1 MDKNTKTLF
10 ITLGGALLLIYLL
23 RPKSGKSTKGFLDVK
38 YAEPMQVSDNEKKL
52 KENAVIG
59 LQAMREAIDS
69 KESKKELDKLS
80 LMILQDYGVKI
91 MINKKTRLLRAMSK
105 DGKVI
110 SQETRD

>member
-10 ITLGGALLLIYLL
+10 ITLGGALLLIWLL
-23 RPKSGKSTKGFLDVK
+23 RPKNTKSKKELLNVK
-38 YAEPMQVSDNEKKL
+38 YSEPKQVSDTENKL

-80 LMILQDYGVKI
+80 SMILQDYGVKI

-105 DGKVI
+105 EGKVI
-110 SQETRD
+110 SQETVD

>member
-10 ITLGGALLLIYLL
+10 ITLGGALLLIWLL
-23 RPKSGKSTKGFLDVK
+23 RPKNSKSTKGLLDIK
-38 YAEPMQVSDNEKKL
+38 YSEPKQVSDSQIKL

-80 LMILQDYGVKI
+80 SMISQDYGVKV
-91 MINKKTRLLRAMSK
+91 MISKKTGLLRAMSK

-110 SQETRD
+110 KEETTD

>member
-1 MDKNTKTLF
+1 M
-10 ITLGGALLLIYLL
+10 LLIWLL
-23 RPKSGKSTKGFLDVK
+23 RPKNTKSKKDLLDVK
-38 YAEPMQVSDNEKKL
+38 YSEPKKVSDTENKL

-80 LMILQDYGVKI
+80 SMILQDYGVKI
-91 MINKKTRLLRAMSK
+91 MINKKTGLLRAMAK

-110 SQETRD
+110 SQETTD